1 MQEALRALLLGQAQQ
16 RHWVPALAQ
25 AGAPSV
31 QRSVDLLHLYGLL
44 VPEEDRPQV
53 PDLSHMPEWLILNCC
68 WQTGV
73 APFECPGDS
82 EDSERCAVWQA

>member
-1 MQEALRALLLGQAQQ
+1 MQEALRALLLGQ

-82 EDSERCAVWQA
+82 EVSERCAVWQA